1 MTFDKS
7 NGSQV
12 EQVDS
17 SVVGKED
24 PPCEAIK
31 QLPIGDIRPQEDEV
45 TEVEVPQA
53 ADEQSSTDVPDAE
66 GEPTPTANQ

>member
-1 MTFDKS
+1 M
-7 NGSQV
+7 

-31 QLPIGDIRPQEDEV
+31 QLAIGDTRPQEDEV

-53 ADEQSSTDVPDAE
+53 ADE
-66 GEPTPTANQ
+66 